1 MSNQQSSYRNIMK
14 ATSIFGGVQIF
25 TILISIIRSKFIAL
39 FIGSAGIGIVGLLT
53 STIGVVASI
62 TNFGLGTSAV
72 RDVSAAN
79 AEEDKTRISII
90 TTVLKYWVW
99 VTGILGMIVVILL
112 SPILSQVTF
121 GNSSYIYPFILISV
135 TLLFN
140 QLNTGQLAILQGMQK
155 LQYLAKASLS
165 GNFLGLITTL
175 PLYYFFGVK
184 GIVPAMIIASIIS
197 FCISWHFS
205 NKNTIKSVTLPRNQ
219 IYSEG
224 KHMLKMGF
232 MISLNGLLVSAT
244 AYLIQ
249 IFINSRGGVEQV
261 GLFTAGFS
269 IINVYVGLIFTAM
282 ATDYFPRLSSVSHSN
297 ELCKKVINQQA
308 EISILILGPIIMV
321 FLVFIK
327 LVILLLYSHKFFPI
341 EEMVLWLALAVF
353 FKAAAWSIGFILL
366 AKGASKVFF
375 WNDLAG
381 NLYMLFLDILGYYL
395 WGLTGLGISF
405 FVGYTLYFIQI
416 LMLSK
421 IKYSFSFDYSFI
433 KIFTVQFLLAIG
445 CFIEVKL
452 IEKPYSY
459 GVGIIFIIISFYY
472 SYVEL
477 DRRIGI
483 KNTIYN
489 FFQNRLKKKA

>member
-1 MSNQQSSYRNIMK
+1 MNSQQSSYRNIMK

-25 TILISIIRSKFIAL
+25 TILISILRSKFIAL

-53 STIGVVASI
+53 STIGVVGSI

-79 AEEDKTRISII
+79 AAEDKTRISII
-90 TTVLKYWVW
+90 ITALKHWVW
-99 VTGILGMIVVILL
+99 VTGILGMIVVIVMSPFL
-112 SPILSQVTF
+112 SKVTF
-121 GNSSYIYPFILISV
+121 GSNSYIYPFILVSV

-140 QLNTGQLAILQGMQK
+140 QLSTGQLAILQGTQK

-165 GNFLGLITTL
+165 GNFLGLIITL
-175 PLYYFFGVK
+175 PLYYFFGAS

-197 FCISWHFS
+197 FCISWYFA
-205 NKNTIKSVTLPRNQ
+205 NKSKIISVTLTRKQ
-219 IYSEG
+219 VYSEG

-297 ELCKKVINQQA
+297 ELCKNVINQQA

-327 LVILLLYSHKFFPI
+327 LVIIILYSHKFLPI

-353 FKAAAWSIGFILL
+353 FKAAAWSVGFILL
-366 AKGASKVFF
+366 AKGASKIFF
-375 WNDLAG
+375 WNDLTG
-381 NLYMLFLDILGYYL
+381 SLYMLLLDVLGYYL

-405 FVGYTLYFIQI
+405 FMGYILYFVQI
-416 LMLSK
+416 LILSNV
-421 IKYSFSFDYSFI
+421 KYSFSFNSSFI
-433 KIFTVQFLLAIG
+433 KIFAIQFILAVG
-445 CFIEVKL
+445 CFIVVKL

-459 GVGIIFIIISFYY
+459 VVGIIFIIISCYY
-472 SYVEL
+472 SYIEL

-483 KNTIYN
+483 KNTIDN
-489 FFQNRLKKKA
+489 FFQNRLKR